1 MIRLKLL
8 RSLSLL
14 LLSISITVAP
24 VSVYATNDE
33 YEKYKFM
40 VEAKQ
45 RAEAEYL
52 QTVDT
57 VIKKVN
63 SEKEDAAYQEL
74 ENLLISKASLKENKN
89 SVAIEDSVQKSTE
102 STSSSIQDFIKQSEE
117 LIALIKSLN
126 NSNYVGQNST
136 GNLVGNALVRGEIV
150 DQNYYG
156 SKLVLTA
163 DSRKYLERLVE
174 GEAGA
179 EGYVGAALVAQTIHD
194 TMIAVNCYD
203 TLTIKDWYKYSGRI
217 DREPCDDVKRAVAFI
232 FDDGG
237 MAVQHELRYFYA
249 PALVSSKFHESQ
261 LFIVEHGGHRFFSER

>member
-1 MIRLKLL
+1 MSK
-8 RSLSLL
+8 
-14 LLSISITVAP
+14 VP
-24 VSVYATNDE
+24 VYAANAE

-45 RAEAEYL
+45 QAETEYL
-52 QTVDT
+52 QTVKNVCKNVSD
-57 VIKKVN
+57 
-63 SEKEDAAYQEL
+63 EEDKAYQEL
-74 ENLLISKASLKENKN
+74 EELLVSRASSRKNKIN
-89 SVAIEDSVQKSTE
+89 VEDDNAQQSTE
-102 STSSSIQDFIKQSEE
+102 MIDSNLDTLLMQSEE
-117 LIALIKSLN
+117 LIQMIQNLS
-126 NSNYVGQNST
+126 NSTYVTQNSS
-136 GNLVGNALVRGEIV
+136 GEISSNALLQGEVI
-150 DQNYYG
+150 DPNYYG
-156 SKLVLTA
+156 SKLVLTSE
-163 DSRKYLERLVE
+163 SRKMLERLVE

-249 PALVSSKFHESQ
+249 PAMVSSKFHESQ
-261 LFIVEHGGHRFFSER
+261 LFIVEHGGHRFFNER